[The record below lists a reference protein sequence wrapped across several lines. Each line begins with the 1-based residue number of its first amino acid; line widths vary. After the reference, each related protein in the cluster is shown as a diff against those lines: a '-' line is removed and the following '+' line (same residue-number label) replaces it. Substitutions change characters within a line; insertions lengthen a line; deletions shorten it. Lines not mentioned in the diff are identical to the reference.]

1 MLITS
6 RVYIHRY
13 QMQDAKS
20 AAAVLDDELDAYA
33 REAAQKKVKWA
44 VTLSLETH
52 KRGMADA
59 HR

>member
-1 MLITS
+1 
-6 RVYIHRY
+6 
-13 QMQDAKS
+13 MQDAKS